1 MRGYFDTLKL
11 IVLMALRNLFA
22 SWLKTLIVGGII
34 LFGAA
39 LVVVGTALV
48 DSINGSMS
56 RSVIGSV
63 AGHIQVYNA
72 QSRDE
77 LAVMGSFQLEG
88 ADLEQ
93 IDDFKKLRETL
104 LALPN
109 VRAVVPMGISGAT
122 VSAGNTVDVML
133 EKLRD
138 LVRRQQR
145 GEEVKAAIESQKD
158 HVREIVAVLGADLA
172 NARKVMTDK
181 AIAAED
187 QAAVERASAPNF
199 WQEFDRDPLG
209 TLEFLENR
217 IAPIAT
223 DADMLFL
230 RYVGTDLAAFA
241 RSFDRM
247 KIVDGTTV
255 PPGKRG
261 FLFAKWTYEEQV
273 KLKTAHRLDQ
283 IHDNILKRGKKIATD
298 LDLQHMVKLN
308 ATEVKEIMLQLDSQ
322 QKDVFRAKLQRE
334 LGSQEHDVAT
344 LLADFFR
351 VDDSNIMRRY
361 RFFYDE
367 LAPSL
372 TLYRVR
378 VGDTLTIKGFTKSG
392 YVQSVSLPVYGTF
405 AFEGL
410 EDAQLAGALNLMD
423 LVSFRELYGF
433 STPER
438 EKEIAALKVT
448 AGFRDIDRDKVESEL
463 FGGGSDSA
471 PAGSARVDARA
482 EGARAGKDGRDITD
496 VLGALAGARRQVRAE
511 QSYDP
516 AELEQGVVLNA
527 AVLVKDPRGI
537 ARTMRDIEVA
547 GQRAGLP
554 LKAIDWQ
561 KASGLIGQ
569 FVTMIRAVLYV
580 SVLIIFAVA
589 LVIINNALVM
599 ATLERMAE
607 IGTLRAV
614 GAQRRFLLGMLVVE
628 TLTVGALFGGAG
640 ALLGIAIVALMRRV
654 GLPASN
660 DTLYFLFSGPRLR
673 PGLSALNVAVALLIV
688 LVVSAISSIYP
699 GLLAMRVNPRQAM
712 QADE

>member
-1 MRGYFDTLKL
+1 MRGYLDTLKV
-11 IVLMALRNLFA
+11 IVVIAFRNLFA

-34 LFGAA
+34 LFGSA
-39 LVVVGTALV
+39 LVVVGTSLV
-48 DSINGSMS
+48 DSIDGSMS
-56 RSVIGSV
+56 RSIIGSV

-72 QSRDE
+72 KSADE
-77 LAVMGSFQLEG
+77 LAVMGSFQMER

-104 LALPN
+104 LAVAN
-109 VRAVVPMGISGAT
+109 VKAVVPMGLSGAM
-122 VSAGNTVDVML
+122 VPAGNTVDVML

-138 LVRRQQR
+138 LVRRQQA
-145 GEEVKAAIESQKD
+145 GEDVKSAIESQKD
-158 HVREIVAVLGADLA
+158 HVKQIVDVLATDMA
-172 NARKVMTDK
+172 NVGKVLTDK
-181 AIAAED
+181 ATTPEELAAIK
-187 QAAVERASAPNF
+187 RATAPGF
-199 WQEFDRDPLG
+199 WSGFDKDPLA

-217 IAPIAT
+217 IAPLAS

-230 RYVGTDLAAFA
+230 RYIGTDPAAFA
-241 RSFDRM
+241 KSFDRM
-247 KIVDGTTV
+247 KIVDGTTI

-273 KLKTAHRLDQ
+273 KLKTARRLDL
-283 IHDNILKRGKKIATD
+283 IRDGILKRGKTIATD
-298 LDLQHMVKLN
+298 LDLQRMVKQN

-322 QKDVFRAKLQRE
+322 QKAMFKTKLQKA
-334 LGSQEHDVAT
+334 LGSKDDDVAN

-351 VDDSNIMRRY
+351 VNDSNIMERY
-361 RFFYDE
+361 KFFYDE

-392 YVQSVSLPVYGTF
+392 YVQSVNLRVYGTF

-410 EDAQLAGALNLMD
+410 EDSNLAGALNLMD

-438 EKEIAALKVT
+438 AKEIAAIKAN
-448 AGFRDIDRDKVESEL
+448 AGIKEIDRDKVEAEL
-463 FGGGSDSA
+463 FGGGGDDSA
-471 PAGSARVDARA
+471 AAATAAVENAD
-482 EGARAGKDGRDITD
+482 D
-496 VLGALAGARRQVRAE
+496 VLRGLGAKGKRE
-511 QSYDP
+511 KMEDKSYDP
-516 AELEQGVVLNA
+516 AQLEQGVILNA
-527 AVLVKDPRGI
+527 AVIVNDPRRI
-537 ARTMRDIEVA
+537 RQTMHDIEAA
-547 GQRAGLP
+547 GDKAGFS

-561 KASGLIGQ
+561 KASGLVGQ

-628 TLTVGALFGGAG
+628 TLAVGALFGGLG
-640 ALLGIAIVALMRRV
+640 SLLGVGIIGLMRLR

-660 DTLYFLFSGPRLR
+660 DTLYFLFSGPRLF
-673 PGLSALNVAVALLIV
+673 PGLSPVNIAIALFIV
-688 LVVSAISSIYP
+688 LMVSAISSIYP
-699 GLLAMRVNPRQAM
+699 GLLAMRVSPRQAM
-712 QADE
+712 QSDE